1 MNELIQNIATIVVGA
16 IAFVT
21 MMVAWLSL
29 RRNAVRS
36 ARLKTVVYRDGL
48 RRQALQRTRRNDGRP
63 AMQLNPIQLIQR
75 AVGDLKLVSAA
86 QREKTKLLLLQAGWR
101 RREGMAVYVFAKLVG
116 PIGGLVG
123 AAIPVW
129 SWQLFQ
135 HSPILRLS
143 AVVLGGLIGSMAVD
157 MVIKMQI
164 RRRQKSIKR
173 ALPDVLDLLVIC
185 AETGLGFDVA
195 LTRVAQEFE
204 SSSPEMADELGVL
217 EAELTFLP
225 DRAVAFENLARRA
238 NLPSITSVVST
249 ILQGERYGT
258 PLSQSLRTLAA
269 EFRTERLLAAEQ
281 KAARLPAIMTLPLIL
296 FILPCLFIIV
306 VGPAILSTID
316 TFRHL
321 H

>member
-1 MNELIQNIATIVVGA
+1 MNELIQNIATVLVGA
-16 IAFVT
+16 IAFTT

-29 RRNAVRS
+29 RRKAVRS
-36 ARLKTVVYRDGL
+36 ARLKTVAYRDGL
-48 RRQALQRTRRNDGRP
+48 RRQALHRTRRNGGRP
-63 AMQLNPIQLIQR
+63 AVQLNPIQLIQR
-75 AVGDLKLVSAA
+75 MVGDLKLVSVA
-86 QREKTKLLLLQAGWR
+86 QREKTKLLLMQAGWR
-101 RREGMAVYVFAKLVG
+101 RREGIAVYVFAKLVG
-116 PIGGLVG
+116 PIGGLAG
-123 AAIPVW
+123 AAAVVW
-129 SWQLFQ
+129 GWQLFQ
-135 HSPILRLS
+135 HSPILRVG

-157 MVIKMQI
+157 MIIKLQI

-204 SSSPEMADELGVL
+204 TSSPEMADELSVL

-225 DRAVAFENLARRA
+225 DRAVAFDNLARRT
-238 NLPSITSVVST
+238 NLPSVSSVVTT

-269 EFRTERLLAAEQ
+269 EFRIERLLAAEQ

-296 FILPCLFIIV
+296 FILPCLFIVV

-316 TFRHL
+316 TFKHL